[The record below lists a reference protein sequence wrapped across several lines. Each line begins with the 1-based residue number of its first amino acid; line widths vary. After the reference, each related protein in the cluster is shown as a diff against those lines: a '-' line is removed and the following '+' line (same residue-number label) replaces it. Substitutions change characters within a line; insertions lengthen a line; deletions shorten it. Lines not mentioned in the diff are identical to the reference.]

1 MERNATEILKQV
13 KEFFNSLV
21 APAPAPPAP
30 APVALMTE
38 YTLVDGVTKVSIDNL
53 AAGGKVVIKNAD
65 GTETVAP
72 AGEHTLQDGTV
83 IVVAEGG
90 LISEVRAVQVQA
102 AAPVFQSMKEMLEHD
117 FAGSIEERI
126 GALETMVKGLIHNCM
141 GYEIREAAAQEAIVA
156 YKTSIEGMELEMKEQ
171 KENSAKII
179 GGLIEAVELV
189 SKEPTAK
196 PDESIP
202 AKTKF
207 AETKKVDL
215 SGIKNILFSK
225 Q

>member
-21 APAPAPPAP
+21 APAPASTAP

-90 LISEVRAVQVQA
+90 LISEVRAIQA

-171 KENSAKII
+171 KENSAKIF
-179 GGLIEAVELV
+179 GGLIETVELV

-196 PDESIP
+196 PDESVP